1 MTTERRSEFAMAIVV
16 EVGMIMATT
25 RDTSY
30 SMRFLRRHKV
40 RDEVVVR
47 VLAHEGA
54 RRDGTARVP
63 NAVPY
68 SKNIGH
74 W

>member
-1 MTTERRSEFAMAIVV
+1 MTTERRSDFAMAIVV

-40 RDEVVVR
+40 HDEVIAR

-54 RRDGTARVP
+54 RREGTIRANDTPPVIRETR
-63 NAVPY
+63 
-68 SKNIGH
+68 S